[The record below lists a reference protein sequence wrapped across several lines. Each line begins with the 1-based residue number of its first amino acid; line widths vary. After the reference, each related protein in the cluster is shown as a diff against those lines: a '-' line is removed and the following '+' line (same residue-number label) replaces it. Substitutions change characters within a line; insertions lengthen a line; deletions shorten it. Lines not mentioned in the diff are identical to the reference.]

1 MKAIYYMVDLGWGDP
16 PEYYDTK
23 EEALMIAQQLCDE
36 DPDEGDVLVVE
47 CQVIKQFRSNPQ
59 VEG

>member
-1 MKAIYYMVDLGWGDP
+1 MEEVYYFVDLGWGDP

-23 EEALMIAQQLCDE
+23 EEALTIAQQLCDE

-47 CQVIKQFRSNPQ
+47 CRVIRRLHSNPQ